1 MRKATTRADNIVPEY
16 GWQEGRPTHREN
28 CAQGEASVLVL
39 AAIRVMMRH
48 ISSLLYDARRI
59 VSLTS
64 ELPLLLLVAMSALM
78 VQAMY
83 DVGGIVGAAVAGAGV
98 GGVGVVVVGMRGW
111 RVANAV
117 GGAGSGVVE
126 ARVVR

>member
-1 MRKATTRADNIVPEY
+1 
-16 GWQEGRPTHREN
+16 
-28 CAQGEASVLVL
+28 
-39 AAIRVMMRH
+39 MRH

-83 DVGGIVGAAVAGAGV
+83 DVGSIVGAAVAGAGV
-98 GGVGVVVVGMRGW
+98 CCCCR
-111 RVANAV
+111 NARLAGCKRRRRCWLECGRSQ
-117 GGAGSGVVE
+117 GGALDVGEKEGT
-126 ARVVR
+126 APGRRI